1 MKKISLI
8 ALTALAALGLASCGG
23 QGGEQAVAKN
33 GKLNIFL
40 NYNGQNGVS
49 YIKTEPFNNTVDGM
63 TYTQGAL
70 LPTWRAFA
78 ENLQVD
84 IVDVAEYSTSK
95 DNDTY
100 DAVVAKNF
108 VGANGAAI
116 DLFYNSVTN
125 IKKMASAGTAV
136 DLMDYLVAGD
146 MPHFARYLSE
156 NPEVLDMCAIYDKD
170 GNPHIYYTP
179 YFDGYQ
185 QIERMFIMDT
195 EMVERLLDVEG
206 AGDTTAAL
214 GEGRLAGN
222 YYKPYM
228 DAAFNYKDKV
238 THVSSVNDKDE
249 VITVE
254 VQQTA
259 NIILQQNAALKLNAN
274 TTGKELVAQ
283 FQAYL
288 KAAYPTYSGKLSEIF
303 TGVKAVY
310 NPDDLVALL
319 RVVKAN
325 PATATG
331 VSECKEV
338 TTLFP
343 RGEAANRMEN
353 MYDFAAIW
361 GLNGVDSESNN
372 LFFDGAGKLNV
383 LGGMQASY
391 DALVLLN
398 QLYNEGLI
406 QKNFHELGTKKG
418 TYYLDQYFKNTSANS
433 GAGFMLYDYCA
444 STTVGNKVD
453 ANGVGTKTEQRQG
466 VYAGK
471 DRTGIRPVLAPVT
484 YWNTSYAA
492 TNTDKLVDAL
502 GQAVDRDKKTLTRF
516 SDSNRAL
523 KSNSWCIPTNAQN
536 KAAAVKLMDY
546 LYSAEGSNIND
557 FGPAAYQ
564 GDYSNDIIY
573 GEWVPTLGAPLIAMY
588 LQSGTDFWSF
598 MRENIGSTNG
608 IGSIRS
614 DALDMQV
621 TNQYAQVGLKNVQKA
636 VKLGIMTLANC
647 KTAENYGWNAS
658 VPTNWQVS
666 ENSDAKNSYKKVNDF
681 WNASSTGAVGWKAV
695 VIAPANAKLEDV
707 TVNEGVKLSDVIAE
721 MDTFNKNYLS
731 VWANSINC
739 TPDWLVKLQQ
749 GK

>member
-1 MKKISLI
+1 MKKISLV
-8 ALTALAALGLASCGG
+8 ALTALATLGLASCNGPV
-23 QGGEQAVAKN
+23 EQVQVAKN
-33 GKLNIFL
+33 GKLNIYL
-40 NYNGQNGVS
+40 NYNGTNGVS
-49 YIKTEPFNNTVDGM
+49 YIKTEPFANTVDGM

-70 LPTWRAFA
+70 LPTWKAFA

-84 IVDVAEYSTSK
+84 IVDVAEYSTTK

-108 VGANGAAI
+108 VGKNGEAI
-116 DLFYNSVTN
+116 DLFYNSVAN
-125 IKKMASAGTAV
+125 MKKMASAGNAV
-136 DLMDYLVAGD
+136 DLMDYLKAGK
-146 MPHFARYLSE
+146 MPHFAKYLSD

-195 EMVERLLDVEG
+195 EMVERLLDTASV
-206 AGDTTAAL
+206 GDDTAAI
-214 GEGRLAGN
+214 GEGKLAGA

-228 DAAFNYKDKV
+228 DSEKNYKDAV
-238 THVSSVNDKDE
+238 TLVQSVNDKDE
-249 VITVE
+249 LVTVE
-254 VQQTA
+254 VQQTT
-259 NIILQQNAALKLNAN
+259 NIIKQQNELLATAG
-274 TTGKELVAQ
+274 TTGKQLVEQ

-288 KAAYPTYSGKLSEIF
+288 KAAYPSYSGKLSEVF

-319 RVVKAN
+319 RVVRAN

-331 VSECKEV
+331 VATCTEV
-338 TTLFP
+338 TTIFP

-406 QKNFHELGTKKG
+406 QKNFHEQGTKKG
-418 TYYLDQYFKNTSANS
+418 TYYLDKYFKNTSEGS

-453 ANGVGTKTEQRQG
+453 ANGVGTKTEQRKG

-484 YWNTSYAA
+484 YWNTSYEAK
-492 TNTDKLVDAL
+492 NTDKLVDAN
-502 GQAVDRDKKTLTRF
+502 GQAVNRDNKTLARF

-523 KSNSWCIPTNAQN
+523 KSNSWCIPTAATH
-536 KAAAVKLMDY
+536 KEAAVKMMDY
-546 LYSAEGSNIND
+546 LYSAEGSYIND

-564 GDYSNDIIY
+564 GEYSNDVIY

-598 MRENIGSTNG
+598 MREYIGSTNG

-621 TNQYAQVGLKNVQKA
+621 TNQYAAKGLKNVQKA
-636 VKLGIMTLANC
+636 VKLGIMTLATC
-647 KTAENYGWNAS
+647 KTAENYGWNAC

-666 ENSDAKNSYKKVNDF
+666 ENADAKNSYKKVTDF
-681 WNASSTGAVGWKAV
+681 WNASSTGATGWKAV
-695 VIAPANAKLEDV
+695 VIAPITADLNAV
-707 TVNEGVKLSDVIAE
+707 TVNEGVKYADVVAE
-721 MDTFNKNYLS
+721 MDTYNKNYLS

-739 TPDWLVKLQQ
+739 APSWLVELQ